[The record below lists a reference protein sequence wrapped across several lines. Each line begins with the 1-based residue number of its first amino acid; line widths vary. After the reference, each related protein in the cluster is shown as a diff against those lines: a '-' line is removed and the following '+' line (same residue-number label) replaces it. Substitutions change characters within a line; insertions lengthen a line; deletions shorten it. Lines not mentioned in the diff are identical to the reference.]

1 MADLL
6 YVPIQLQSQPVVCS
20 NYIVINCD
28 FSAMGHSSGQGRQAK
43 PGQNITSYK
52 LIV

>member
-1 MADLL
+1 MVDLL

-28 FSAMGHSSGQGRQAK
+28 FSAMGHSSGQAK
-43 PGQNITSYK
+43 LGQNITSYK

>member
-28 FSAMGHSSGQGRQAK
+28 FSAMGHSPGQAK